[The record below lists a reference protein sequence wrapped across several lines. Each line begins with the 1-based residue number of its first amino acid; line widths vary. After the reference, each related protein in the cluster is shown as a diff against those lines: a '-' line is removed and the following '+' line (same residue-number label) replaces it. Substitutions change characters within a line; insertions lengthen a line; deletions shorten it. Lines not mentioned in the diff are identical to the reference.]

1 MRLRRRP
8 ADRRAARLAALS
20 ATHQLTEGSA
30 PQSSEGLLALARALD
45 THAAAAVPGRHPVDT
60 ARLRDAVRIL
70 CAEARAADPV
80 RAERLLIRLR
90 AAWRKMPEVGR
101 LPDHDTRRALWD
113 RVVAL
118 CVAAFYEPTPAPRHV
133 AAATTAA

>member
-8 ADRRAARLAALS
+8 ADRRAARLVALS
-20 ATHQLTEGSA
+20 AAHQLTEGRA
-30 PQSSEGLLALARALD
+30 PQASEGLLALARALD
-45 THAAAAVPGRHPVDT
+45 TRSAVAVPGHQPVDA

-90 AAWRKMPEVGR
+90 AAWREMPEVDR
-101 LPDHDTRRALWD
+101 LPDRDARQALWD

-118 CVAAFYEPTPAPRHV
+118 CVAEFYEPTPAPRHL